1 MARAQGRPSAP
12 HIWYPARRC
21 PGGSGPARSGL
32 SQPGPPAPHRVD
44 LAAFLPAPARR
55 PGAELIQPVAWMPLG
70 PNHDLRRQFAGFI
83 FISAAPPRAGEP
95 ALCLLPVQPPPR
107 PPGCRVDSPFSSLF
121 LPWAPPA
128 PSPLLVPGAWVVAR
142 AGAGGGGLGT
152 CSWGPVWRHLS
163 ELSLTPHTWSPAP
176 CQGHRHWPG
185 RSCP

>member
-1 MARAQGRPSAP
+1 MQLQGAADPDTCRLAAGTRPTCSGPLGSDLGTWPHLETEPPTAVGGARGAAKWLVRRAAP
-12 HIWYPARRC
+12 PPQTSGPRARRC

-128 PSPLLVPGAWVVAR
+128 PSKSAEV
-142 AGAGGGGLGT
+142 
-152 CSWGPVWRHLS
+152 
-163 ELSLTPHTWSPAP
+163 
-176 CQGHRHWPG
+176 
-185 RSCP
+185 